1 MQCVRRPIVTVCFL
15 IFCVLSPVHA
25 ASMWEKGSHYKELP
39 FPVTTNDAS
48 KIEVV
53 EAFWYG
59 CAYCYE
65 FNNDFLPAWEKNLPA
80 DVDFRLLPVTFPGW
94 VEHAEAFFAAQELDK
109 LEEMHQ
115 PLFDAIQK
123 NPRQYKDKDDFV
135 ELFQQHGVSEEA
147 YEKLFEASG
156 FRKISKI
163 DEQVKK
169 ADGKTKAYRLSGV
182 PALIVNGKYTISVRD
197 AGGFSNMLKIA
208 NYLIAKE
215 RDEANVKAAP

>member
-1 MQCVRRPIVTVCFL
+1 
-15 IFCVLSPVHA
+15 
-25 ASMWEKGSHYKELP
+25 MWEKGSHYKELP

-59 CAYCYE
+59 CPHCYE

>member
-1 MQCVRRPIVTVCFL
+1 MQGVRQPIVTVCFL

-25 ASMWEKGSHYKELP
+25 ASMWEKGRHYKELP

-59 CAYCYE
+59 CPHCYE

-197 AGGFSNMLKIA
+197 AGGFSNMLKVA